1 MEIPYPAMLSP
12 SDGDVI
18 LDIVE
23 ILQILLQFDKKFEK
37 CYHKQKRY
45 DTKSESIIAQMSYL
59 KQSSAEIPA
68 ALGGT
73 PVFERTPEAPFP
85 KLDRWCQ
92 MAEAEAQVAY
102 EMTLRNE
109 LSGASP
115 TVQAFE
121 DMWRE
126 RHQTRFAI
134 SVVNGTAAIQSA
146 MFGLGVGPGDE
157 VICPTY
163 TWMGSITPALML
175 MAKPVF
181 CEVEPG
187 TLLID
192 VTDVRRRLTERTKAI
207 VAVHLW
213 GNVCDMDALMALS
226 EETGVPVIEDCS
238 HAHGAAYK
246 GKPCG
251 GIGHAGAWSLQG
263 NKPVSAGEGG
273 VLATNDTALFERAC
287 LLGQVNRTVE
297 IDAEARHYPHL
308 PMMGLGVKFRAHPL
322 AIGIASVQMQKLDA
336 LNAGRRAY
344 IDEISEGLRN
354 IPGLHP
360 IERYAGTEPAGFFG
374 FPLHYRAEE
383 LHGLPAPVF
392 ADALRKEG
400 VLANNNP
407 YPAVV
412 GEGVPVFSDGVS
424 TNSNPYPLLHTLPL
438 FAQGLDIYMEGRG
451 SLCTPAMGGTY
462 EGYTAGALPVTER
475 ACSRLVFLPLLT
487 NPVPRAAEGILTA
500 IHKIVAHAEPLARA
514 LVSSV

>member
-1 MEIPYPAMLSP
+1 MSKLMMTNLSERHAN
-12 SDGDVI
+12 D
-18 LDIVE
+18 
-23 ILQILLQFDKKFEK
+23 
-37 CYHKQKRY
+37 RR
-45 DTKSESIIAQMSYL
+45 
-59 KQSSAEIPA
+59 PA

-73 PVFERTPEAPFP
+73 PVFESTPEVPFP
-85 KLDRWCQ
+85 RLDKWHQ
-92 MAEAEAQVAY
+92 MTAAEAQVAY

-109 LSGASP
+109 LSGATP

-121 DMWRE
+121 EMWRE

-134 SVVNGTAAIQSA
+134 SLSSGTAAIHSA

-181 CEVEPG
+181 CEVEPQ
-187 TLLID
+187 TLLINVD
-192 VTDVRRRLTERTKAI
+192 DVRRRITERTKAI

-226 EETGVPVIEDCS
+226 HETGVPIIEDCS

-246 GKPCG
+246 GKPVG
-251 GIGHAGAWSLQG
+251 SIGHAGAWSLQA
-263 NKPVSAGEGG
+263 NKPLSAGEGG
-273 VLATNDTALFERAC
+273 VLATNEPALFERAC
-287 LLGQVNRTVE
+287 LLGQVNRSVPQLTN
-297 IDAEARHYPHL
+297 IAAEHRNYAHL

-344 IDEISEGLRN
+344 IDEISEGLREV
-354 IPGLHP
+354 PGVYP
-360 IERYAGTEPAGFFG
+360 VERYAGAEPAGFFG
-374 FPLHYRAEE
+374 FPLHYREEE
-383 LHGLPAPVF
+383 LHGLPASVF
-392 ADALRKEG
+392 AHALRKEG

-412 GEGVPVFSDGVS
+412 GDGVPVFSRDIATNVVLDNVEDGLRKD
-424 TNSNPYPLLHTLPL
+424 TPSNQPTHPNALRQDKKTENPLLHTLPL
-438 FAQGLDIYMEGRG
+438 FAQGLDIYTEGRG

-462 EGYTAGALPVTER
+462 EGYTAGDLPVTER

-487 NPVPRAAEGILTA
+487 NPVPRAVEGILTA
-500 IHKIVAHAEPLARA
+500 IRKIVAHAEFLSIACERIGEPIQ
-514 LVSSV
+514 